1 MIENSA
7 MKRSNEQRE
16 VCEFELDVEKAMRQH
31 YEASKAVEVQIEK
44 VLASEAVDSKN
55 NQKAEQVKLLV
66 AQRAQNWRLH
76 GLLKRSCYLVKKH
89 RNKAEAVRNAHRA
102 FKKQIKNKVKQNK
115 PIEINSDDEIVLGS
129 EGEVSEAD

>member
-1 MIENSA
+1 